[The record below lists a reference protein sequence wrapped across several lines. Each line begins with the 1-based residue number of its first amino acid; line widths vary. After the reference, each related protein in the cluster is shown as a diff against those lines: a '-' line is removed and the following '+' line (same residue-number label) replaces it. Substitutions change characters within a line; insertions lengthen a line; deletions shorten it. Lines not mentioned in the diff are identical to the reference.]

1 MGKSSSSSFIG
12 NLRQTNALLELFL
25 FSVSTVFERYISI
38 RACGP
43 GPLIASE
50 TPLTRKGRQRHQ
62 HLFNPYLKEKIIPI
76 AGNTSICKQ
85 QIKEADVAY
94 KRLTTTMPHRRYNGT
109 ARPLETDKLNKHEC
123 ANGFLPHHRRCDILP
138 PTLKRQHA
146 VIIFSLLRLLL
157 T

>member
-109 ARPLETDKLNKHEC
+109 ARPLETINST
-123 ANGFLPHHRRCDILP
+123 NMNV
-138 PTLKRQHA
+138 PTRFFHIIEGAIYYRQH
-146 VIIFSLLRLLL
+146 
-157 T
+157 